1 MMNSDNGS
9 DFLMSFF
16 EKAAYGMDVSKK
28 MTIEE
33 AIEIM
38 TVGSDMN
45 KEVEKLSMSQNLG
58 ERGKGFAQKI
68 IAQAIVV
75 SYAQKKLM
83 EEKEAEP

>member
-1 MMNSDNGS
+1 MMNGDNRS

-16 EKAAYGMDVSKK
+16 ETAAYGMDVSKK

-45 KEVEKLSMSQNLG
+45 MEH
-58 ERGKGFAQKI
+58 RGRVYLLI
-68 IAQAIVV
+68 
-75 SYAQKKLM
+75 LWR
-83 EEKEAEP
+83 ENTCR